1 MSKIFED
8 FQPIFGKLNAEW
20 ENPSS
25 SLPSLGLPFPFHI
38 HALNSSTLRIHLTD
52 FHSYTWEST
61 KSIQQLEDL
70 RDDVGIGGSLSE
82 FVDYL
87 ITSLKS
93 DNVKLV
99 LGGYVTSSRSEA
111 DHGASVAK
119 LIAHK
124 SKGMPLITISLVR
137 LMKSSDN
144 DAMANLCFELYEAFK
159 RNHQLVVRE
168 QESSYQLTRRL
179 SAEKEKNES
188 IQAQLDVALFSKNKK
203 LRESTV
209 SDKALPMAIPISNF
223 NASPNFKASPVT
235 VALGSPLNKLAED
248 QNPSKVSQR
257 VVPAYRRH
265 KARGVVLV
273 DSDDEIG
280 N

>member
-1 MSKIFED
+1 MSKVFED
-8 FQPIFGKLNAEW
+8 FEPIFGKLNAEW

-25 SLPSLGLPFPFHI
+25 SLPSLDLPFLLHI
-38 HALNSSTLRIHLTD
+38 HAVNSSTLRIHLTD

-61 KSIQQLEDL
+61 KSVPQLEDL

-87 ITSLKS
+87 VASLKS

-99 LGGYVTSSRSEA
+99 LGGFMASSRSEA
-111 DHGASVAK
+111 DRGATVAK

-124 SKGMPLITISLVR
+124 SQGMPLVTISLVR

-144 DAMANLCFELYEAFK
+144 DAMASLCLELYEAFK
-159 RNHQLVVRE
+159 RKNKVVVQE
-168 QESSYQLTRRL
+168 QERSYQLTRRL
-179 SAEKEKNES
+179 SAEKEKNSS
-188 IQAQLDVALFSKNKK
+188 IQNQLDVALFSKNKK
-203 LRESTV
+203 LRESTE

-223 NASPNFKASPVT
+223 NASPVT
-235 VALGSPLNKLAED
+235 VALGSPLNKLPED
-248 QNPSKVSQR
+248 RNPSKVNQR
-257 VVPAYRRH
+257 VVPAHRRA
-265 KARGVVLV
+265 KNRGAILI
-273 DSDDEIG
+273 DSDDENG